1 MSAPKIFVTRKMP
14 EPGMKLLADSEA
26 AITVCQEVEEKGVG
40 QQELIDGV
48 RDCDVL
54 VSLLTEPIDRDL
66 MMVNEGL
73 LGVANMAVGFNNI
86 DVDAG
91 TELGIPISNTPGVLT
106 DTTADLAWSLILAVA
121 RRIPEAHDYMVQGRY
136 KIWGP
141 NLLLGG
147 DIGPGASGVRK
158 VLGIVGYGRIGA
170 AVARRAFGF
179 DMDVLAFDPY
189 AREAVEDSQWA
200 SWADMDELLEQS
212 DFVTL
217 HPLLTEET
225 HHLIGAAE
233 LRRMKPTAYL
243 INTARGPVVDEAA
256 LVAAL
261 RERWIAG
268 AGLDVYEDEPAMASG
283 LADLPNAVLLPHI
296 ASATRDTRGKMSSM
310 AATNALAHLRRQR
323 AANPVN
329 PEVYDTEAYRR
340 RMESRR

>member
-1 MSAPKIFVTRKMP
+1 
-14 EPGMKLLADSEA
+14 
-26 AITVCQEVEEKGVG
+26 
-40 QQELIDGV
+40 
-48 RDCDVL
+48 
-54 VSLLTEPIDRDL
+54 
-66 MMVNEGL
+66 
-73 LGVANMAVGFNNI
+73 
-86 DVDAG
+86 
-91 TELGIPISNTPGVLT
+91 
-106 DTTADLAWSLILAVA
+106 
-121 RRIPEAHDYMVQGRY
+121 
-136 KIWGP
+136 
-141 NLLLGG
+141 
-147 DIGPGASGVRK
+147 
-158 VLGIVGYGRIGA
+158 
-170 AVARRAFGF
+170 
-179 DMDVLAFDPY
+179 MDVLAFDPY